1 MKLVAAAAL
10 AAVALVTIA
19 LSGVGR
25 PDAARGE
32 AAPDPRRDVVTVNGT
47 GKVESVPDRAEASFG
62 VVTRAET
69 AEQAVN
75 DNAERMRRVID
86 ALRDAGVADKD
97 IRTQELALMPHYDKD
112 AQAITGYEASNTVV
126 ASSPLDKL
134 GAALDAAVAAGANRS
149 YGLTLARSDR
159 DDLYR
164 KALASALDD
173 ARAKAE
179 ALAEAGGFD
188 VGDVV
193 GVIEGGGPEPV
204 PMPYDTAVRGVAQ
217 AERTPLM
224 PGTQEIQAT
233 VSVSFAIG

>member
-1 MKLVAAAAL
+1 MKLVAALAL
-10 AAVALVTIA
+10 AAAALVTVA

-32 AAPDPRRDVVTVNGT
+32 AAPQQRTDVVTVTGT
-47 GKVESVPDRAEASFG
+47 GKIETVPDRAEASFG

-86 ALRDAGVADKD
+86 ALREAGVAEKD
-97 IRTQELALMPHYDKD
+97 IRTQELALNPRFEKD
-112 AQAITGYEASNTVV
+112 RGIVGYEAANTVV
-126 ASSPLDKL
+126 ASSALETL

-164 KALASALDD
+164 DALADAVED

-193 GVIEGGGPEPV
+193 RMEEGGASM
-204 PMPYDTAVRGVAQ
+204 PMYDSGVRELAQ
-217 AERTPLM
+217 ASRTPLM
-224 PGTQEIQAT
+224 AGTQEIEAT
-233 VSVSFAIG
+233 MSVSFAIR